1 MIKIQLAKDWEV
13 MNERVVVAGSF
24 VMVPPHTAKQLE
36 NAGYIV
42 TDEPVAKPENKTP
55 KKQ

>member
-1 MIKIQLAKDWEV
+1 MKKIQLAKDWEV
-13 MNERVVVAGSF
+13 MNERVVLAGSF
-24 VMVPPHTAKQLE
+24 VMVPPHAAKQLE

-42 TDEPVAKPENKTP
+42 TEEPVEKPENKTP

>member
-1 MIKIQLAKDWEV
+1 
-13 MNERVVVAGSF
+13 MNERVVLAGSF
-24 VMVPPHTAKQLE
+24 VMVPVHTAEQLE

-42 TDEPVAKPENKTP
+42 TEEPVEKPEIKNP

>member
-13 MNERVVVAGSF
+13 MNERIILAGSF
-24 VMVPPHTAKQLE
+24 VMVPAHTAEQLE
-36 NAGYIV
+36 NAGYLV
-42 TDEPVAKPENKTP
+42 TEKPVEKPEIKNP

>member
-36 NAGYIV
+36 NAGYLV

>member
-1 MIKIQLAKDWEV
+1 MKKVELVKDWEV
-13 MNERVVVAGSF
+13 MNERVILAGSF
-24 VMVPPHTAKQLE
+24 VMVPEHAAEQLA

-42 TDEPVAKPENKTP
+42 TEEPVEKPENKTP

>member
-1 MIKIQLAKDWEV
+1 MKKVQLAKDWLV
-13 MNERVVVAGSF
+13 MNERVVLAGSF
-24 VMVPPHTAKQLE
+24 VMVPVHTAEQLE

-42 TDEPVAKPENKTP
+42 TEEPVEKPEIKNP

>member
-1 MIKIQLAKDWEV
+1 MKKVQLAKDWLV
-13 MNERVVVAGSF
+13 MNERVVLAGSF
-24 VMVPPHTAKQLE
+24 VMVPLHAAKQLE

-42 TDEPVAKPENKTP
+42 IEEPVEKPEIKNP